1 MKQNPI
7 TNIIKLLAII
17 VAVLVGTSARTLS
30 HLNSNTY
37 AKGPVDIRI
46 VEQGDDGLGNIIDEW
61 HDITNAIPGSTY
73 SAIPR
78 VINYG
83 TTEVSVSICLSRSG
97 QTSSGDSI
105 EVTNEHIL
113 VNLEPGWTETE
124 ETECYKYNSTLAPG
138 ELTEPLF
145 SSVTINNLDNE
156 HQGATFNLH
165 LYAEAIGDI
174 PPTPE
179 SPDTGFSTQLTITA
193 IALPTIAIFAIATIF
208 IVSNSQHST
217 RKK

>member
-1 MKQNPI
+1 MLIQKSPLIKLIVIIMILISGASVRLSINNFNASATNNPI
-7 TNIIKLLAII
+7 DIKIIEM
-17 VAVLVGTSARTLS
+17 S
-30 HLNSNTY
+30 
-37 AKGPVDIRI
+37 
-46 VEQGDDGLGNIIDEW
+46 DDGSGNLTPW
-61 HDITNAIPGSTY
+61 QDIANAIPGSTY

-97 QTSSGDSI
+97 QTSSGDPI

-145 SSVTINNLDNE
+145 SSVTINNISNE

-193 IALPTIAIFAIATIF
+193 IALPTITIFAIATIF
-208 IVSNSQHST
+208 IVRNSQHST